1 MIKSIKIRNF
11 KSIENMVFNF
21 EAGNNIICLLG
32 KNGSGKSTLFK
43 AISFF
48 FDNINKKFSDEI
60 VVDKIN
66 PYIQKC
72 TITITF
78 DFHLL
83 KIKSK
88 NNQKLEPEFANL
100 AKFSNYDEIE
110 ITMTQYKD
118 GIITWS
124 IDNSGVLQT
133 IKNVFPLY
141 YIDTRYL
148 DLFSWDKLW
157 KIINDLSISMPQ
169 IDEESIIKKFDETFE
184 AVYGKKYTESKKI
197 LQSVFSENMISVD
210 KYHFE
215 DKLASAFSM
224 RFGGKYFLIND
235 RGLDFY
241 SDGTNSFKYLVMLIS
256 LIPQISSTSCKFPII
271 LVDEP
276 EIGLHNTF
284 ICEFVSCV
292 CRNIKQNALLFTS
305 THSPKIISEFANSRE
320 KYELYKINNYRLY
333 STINKMNLS
342 WLESKALVS
351 IKETECYFSDYL
363 VYLEGETEL
372 QVFNNPDILS
382 LYPKLSKVHFYAFD
396 GNDSRMRNVYSN
408 ILNLGIG
415 YKVIVDID
423 KILKYN
429 QQTKKFKLANDG
441 LLNPVKNN
449 SKSKSDLFRFYKS
462 TVDSEFDMCSVRTDI
477 ELLLKKEYNPVNDKH
492 YLEGNYENLFK
503 KISEYCEFNNFIV
516 NRTTIEGELI
526 TLENIDKFLLFLD
539 TLSLTKEGK
548 DQHNEVR
555 AIEDIKE
562 KTAKVICEC
571 NGRTEMQNC
580 AEITYKRIV
589 GEKTSGWVSEWL
601 KFYFDEFI
609 GSARGEE
616 SKEQFIKDFPHLN
629 NTLQIIESMVK

>member
-1 MIKSIKIRNF
+1 M
-11 KSIENMVFNF
+11 
-21 EAGNNIICLLG
+21 
-32 KNGSGKSTLFK
+32 LFR
-43 AISFF
+43 S
-48 FDNINKKFSDEI
+48 
-60 VVDKIN
+60 
-66 PYIQKC
+66 
-72 TITITF
+72 
-78 DFHLL
+78 
-83 KIKSK
+83 
-88 NNQKLEPEFANL
+88 
-100 AKFSNYDEIE
+100 
-110 ITMTQYKD
+110 
-118 GIITWS
+118 
-124 IDNSGVLQT
+124 
-133 IKNVFPLY
+133 
-141 YIDTRYL
+141 
-148 DLFSWDKLW
+148 
-157 KIINDLSISMPQ
+157 
-169 IDEESIIKKFDETFE
+169 
-184 AVYGKKYTESKKI
+184 
-197 LQSVFSENMISVD
+197 
-210 KYHFE
+210 
-215 DKLASAFSM
+215 
-224 RFGGKYFLIND
+224 
-235 RGLDFY
+235 
-241 SDGTNSFKYLVMLIS
+241 
-256 LIPQISSTSCKFPII
+256 QISSTSCKFPII

-292 CRNIKQNALLFTS
+292 CRNIKQNALLFIS

-320 KYELYKINNYRLY
+320 KYVLYKINNYRLY
-333 STINKMNLS
+333 STINKMNLL

-372 QVFNNPDILS
+372 QVFNNPDILA

-396 GNDSRMRNVYSN
+396 GNDSRIRKAYSN
-408 ILNLGIG
+408 ILNLGVG

-441 LLNPVKNN
+441 LLNPIKNN

-503 KISEYCEFNNFIV
+503 KTSEYCEFNNFIV

-539 TLSLTKEGK
+539 TLLLTKEGK

-580 AEITYKRIV
+580 AEIKYKRIDR
-589 GEKTSGWVSEWL
+589 KST
-601 KFYFDEFI
+601 
-609 GSARGEE
+609 R
-616 SKEQFIKDFPHLN
+616 LN
-629 NTLQIIESMVK
+629 SSHIH

>member
-1 MIKSIKIRNF
+1 
-11 KSIENMVFNF
+11 MVFNF
-21 EAGNNIICLLG
+21 ETGNNIICLLG
-32 KNGSGKSTLFK
+32 KNGSGKSTIFK

-48 FDNINKKFSDEI
+48 FDNLNRKFSEEI

-72 TITITF
+72 NITITF
-78 DFHLL
+78 NYHLL

-88 NNQKLEPEFANL
+88 NNLKLEQQFDNL
-100 AKFSNYDEIE
+100 AKFSKFDEIE

-118 GIITWS
+118 GIITWN
-124 IDNSGVLQT
+124 IDDSSVLQT
-133 IKNVFPLY
+133 IQKIFPLY

-169 IDEESIIKKFDETFE
+169 IDEESILTKFDETFE
-184 AVYGKKYTESKKI
+184 AIYGKKYADSKEI
-197 LQSVFSENMISVD
+197 SQSVFSENMISVD

-215 DKLASAFSM
+215 DKLASAFSI
-224 RFGGKYFLIND
+224 RFGGKNFLIND

-305 THSPKIISEFANSRE
+305 THSPKIISEFANSKE
-320 KYELYKINNYRLY
+320 KYALYKVNNYRLY
-333 STINKMNLS
+333 STIRKMNLF

-363 VYLEGETEL
+363 VYVEGETEL
-372 QVFNNPDILS
+372 QVFNNPYILS
-382 LYPKLSKVHFYAFD
+382 LYPKLSKVHFYSTD
-396 GNDSRMRNVYSN
+396 SNDSRLSN
-408 ILNLGIG
+408 AYVNTLNLGID

-423 KILKYN
+423 KIINYN
-429 QQTKKFKLANDG
+429 CKKFKLKSDRFM
-441 LLNPVKNN
+441 NPVKNN
-449 SKSKSDLFRFYKS
+449 IRNKSDLFMFYKS
-462 TVDSEFDMCSVRTDI
+462 KCEREVDRESIIADIRSLLARTYESE
-477 ELLLKKEYNPVNDKH
+477 LNKH
-492 YLEGNYENLFK
+492 YFNNGDYDNLFR
-503 KISEYCEFNNFIV
+503 KISKYCNFYNFIV

-548 DQHNEVR
+548 NQHNEVR

-580 AEITYKRIV
+580 AGITYKRIV

-609 GSARGEE
+609 GSAHVEE

>member
-1 MIKSIKIRNF
+1 
-11 KSIENMVFNF
+11 
-21 EAGNNIICLLG
+21 
-32 KNGSGKSTLFK
+32 
-43 AISFF
+43 
-48 FDNINKKFSDEI
+48 
-60 VVDKIN
+60 
-66 PYIQKC
+66 
-72 TITITF
+72 
-78 DFHLL
+78 
-83 KIKSK
+83 
-88 NNQKLEPEFANL
+88 
-100 AKFSNYDEIE
+100 
-110 ITMTQYKD
+110 MTQYKD

-124 IDNSGVLQT
+124 IYNSGVLQT
-133 IKNVFPLY
+133 IKKVFTLY

-157 KIINDLSISMPQ
+157 EIINDLSISMPQ

-215 DKLASAFSM
+215 DKLASAFSI
-224 RFGGKYFLIND
+224 RFGGKHFLIND

-292 CRNIKQNALLFTS
+292 CRNIKQNALLFIS

-320 KYELYKINNYRLY
+320 KYVLYKINNYRLY
-333 STINKMNLS
+333 STINKMNLL

-372 QVFNNPDILS
+372 QVFNNPDILA

-396 GNDSRMRNVYSN
+396 GNDSRIRKAYSN
-408 ILNLGIG
+408 ILNLGVG

-441 LLNPVKNN
+441 LLNPIKNN
-449 SKSKSDLFRFYKS
+449 SKSKSDLFRS
-462 TVDSEFDMCSVRTDI
+462 QIR
-477 ELLLKKEYNPVNDKH
+477 
-492 YLEGNYENLFK
+492 
-503 KISEYCEFNNFIV
+503 
-516 NRTTIEGELI
+516 
-526 TLENIDKFLLFLD
+526 
-539 TLSLTKEGK
+539 
-548 DQHNEVR
+548 
-555 AIEDIKE
+555 
-562 KTAKVICEC
+562 KTQ
-571 NGRTEMQNC
+571 T
-580 AEITYKRIV
+580 
-589 GEKTSGWVSEWL
+589 
-601 KFYFDEFI
+601 
-609 GSARGEE
+609 
-616 SKEQFIKDFPHLN
+616 
-629 NTLQIIESMVK
+629 

>member
-11 KSIENMVFNF
+11 KSIENMFFNF

-48 FDNINKKFSDEI
+48 YDNINKKFSDEI

-88 NNQKLEPEFANL
+88 NNQKLEPEFADI

-124 IDNSGVLQT
+124 IYNSGVLQT

-157 KIINDLSISMPQ
+157 EIINDLSISMPQ

-215 DKLASAFSM
+215 DKLASAFSI
-224 RFGGKYFLIND
+224 RFGGKHFLIND

-292 CRNIKQNALLFTS
+292 CRNIKQNAFVCICTQ
-305 THSPKIISEFANSRE
+305 SP
-320 KYELYKINNYRLY
+320 
-333 STINKMNLS
+333 
-342 WLESKALVS
+342 
-351 IKETECYFSDYL
+351 
-363 VYLEGETEL
+363 
-372 QVFNNPDILS
+372 
-382 LYPKLSKVHFYAFD
+382 
-396 GNDSRMRNVYSN
+396 
-408 ILNLGIG
+408 
-415 YKVIVDID
+415 
-423 KILKYN
+423 
-429 QQTKKFKLANDG
+429 
-441 LLNPVKNN
+441 
-449 SKSKSDLFRFYKS
+449 
-462 TVDSEFDMCSVRTDI
+462 
-477 ELLLKKEYNPVNDKH
+477 
-492 YLEGNYENLFK
+492 
-503 KISEYCEFNNFIV
+503 
-516 NRTTIEGELI
+516 
-526 TLENIDKFLLFLD
+526 
-539 TLSLTKEGK
+539 
-548 DQHNEVR
+548 
-555 AIEDIKE
+555 
-562 KTAKVICEC
+562 
-571 NGRTEMQNC
+571 
-580 AEITYKRIV
+580 
-589 GEKTSGWVSEWL
+589 
-601 KFYFDEFI
+601 
-609 GSARGEE
+609 
-616 SKEQFIKDFPHLN
+616 
-629 NTLQIIESMVK
+629 